1 MRKAAAPAAKQ
12 PALERERLQRVL
24 AGKSIP
30 LPASPIS
37 DLSVYSSPV
46 WDFYDPKNLRLEA
59 RTPQKLRI
67 TWERWITRFSL
78 PAQLG
83 ENLRCY
89 AYVRLTNSVELLHT
103 AAKPTAFTLV
113 GEIRCA
119 AGFFGEICDALSVAK
134 VCLVQSLADVRLSDL
149 QGVLVGVS
157 WDEAQARSR
166 ILRHLANPVV
176 GRMLHGGPVQWT
188 VADIDTLETGPR
200 KEKRPSER
208 LPEGVFRLLSNA
220 ASRDIKQ
227 FLVASGVTP
236 VDQSKVGSAADTP
249 DNLFLNASPKF
260 ADNLAFYETICD
272 ALRNNYRPGR
282 GKRPQAKTN
291 PPKMAPPEWGSSRDI
306 TLKAFMLLMSRVR
319 MAAQIIIG
327 LYTGARETELRLF
340 RLASLVPPPNA
351 GGVWILR
358 GTVIKHRPADAALDR
373 DAWVASPIMRDA
385 ITILRRTAAWVNSS
399 YVWHRATNRPDGPV
413 AYLYPHDILNSYL
426 QTIDPQQTWKNR
438 INTDSSPRQL
448 YPHMMKNSLAYEL
461 RKVDCGIPAIT
472 VQLQHKS
479 YLDRRINPTTIGYG
493 QLDSNAVSKAVMD
506 ANLAYARDMYDPNAR
521 RTGGGAI
528 EFNERLRTKFL
539 GYVEQGYSEDDVIRH
554 FVADGMP
561 ALADVGL
568 GYCLGRRKIMR
579 GDKEVDPPCVG
590 SLRCNPLGCTN
601 GIVPMSKKPIWVKL
615 AKENRD
621 RAEDPELFYLKE
633 TSTEMANL
641 ADSVV
646 AFLEKEQ

>member
-1 MRKAAAPAAKQ
+1 M
-12 PALERERLQRVL
+12 
-24 AGKSIP
+24 
-30 LPASPIS
+30 
-37 DLSVYSSPV
+37 
-46 WDFYDPKNLRLEA
+46 
-59 RTPQKLRI
+59 
-67 TWERWITRFSL
+67 
-78 PAQLG
+78 QLG

-89 AYVRLTNSVELLHT
+89 AYIRLTNSVELLHT
-103 AAKPTAFTLV
+103 AAKPTALTLV
-113 GEIRCA
+113 SEIRCA

-149 QGVLVGVS
+149 QSVLVGVS

-188 VADIDTLETGPR
+188 AADIDTLETGPR
-200 KEKRPSER
+200 KEKQPSER

-227 FLVASGVTP
+227 FLAASGTTP
-236 VDQSKVGSAADTP
+236 VDQSKVGSASDTS
-249 DNLFLNASPKF
+249 DNLFLKASPRF
-260 ADNLAFYETICD
+260 ADNLTFYETICD
-272 ALRNNYRPGR
+272 ALRKNYLPCR
-282 GKRPQAKTN
+282 GKRPLVKTH
-291 PPKMAPPEWGSSRDI
+291 PPKVELPEWSSTRDI
-306 TLKAFMLLMSRVR
+306 TLKAFTLLMSRVR

-340 RLASLVPPPNA
+340 RLASLVPPPDA

-373 DAWVASPIMRDA
+373 DVWVASPIMRDA
-385 ITILRRTAAWVNSS
+385 ITILRRTAAWVNST
-399 YVWHRATNRPDGPV
+399 YVWHRATNRPDKPV
-413 AYLYPHDILNSYL
+413 AYLYPHNILNTYL
-426 QTIDPQQTWKNR
+426 QIIDPRQSWRNR
-438 INTDSSPRQL
+438 VDTGGPPKQL

-493 QLDSNAVSKAVMD
+493 QLDRNAVSKAAMD

-521 RTGGGAI
+521 RAGGGAI
-528 EFNERLRTKFL
+528 EFNERLRAKFF
-539 GYVEQGYSEDDVIRH
+539 GYVEQGYSEDEVIRH
-554 FVADGMP
+554 FVADGIP
-561 ALADVGL
+561 PLADVGL

-579 GDKEVDPPCVG
+579 HDKEVDPPCVG
-590 SLRCNPLGCTN
+590 SLRCNPLDCTN

-646 AFLEKEQ
+646 SFLDQG